1 MLAADLGRA
10 ALVATIPIASA
21 AGELT
26 LIQLYAV
33 AFLAG
38 TLSVLFFVSYGTLF
52 VSIVP
57 RERTIEGNSIL
68 NGSRAMAFVAGPSI
82 GGFLVQLLTAP
93 FALVADAL
101 SFLVS
106 AAFLGRIAPVEP
118 PTEKDAKGRVA
129 AGIRFIVGSPIM
141 RSALGATATINL
153 FNFAFFALF
162 ILYATRSLHVRPGI
176 LGAVLGAGAIGGVL
190 GSVVT
195 PRIGRRI
202 GVGPTFLLGCV
213 LFPAPLILVPLAGG
227 PRPLVLAFLFMAE
240 FGSGL
245 GVMMLDIS
253 VGSIFAALI
262 PDRLRARVAGA
273 YLAVNYGV
281 RPLGALAGG
290 SLGTVLGLRPTLFI
304 ATIGG
309 VLGFLW
315 LLASPIPRLRTLPD
329 AAE

>member
-1 MLAADLGRA
+1 MLATDLGRA
-10 ALVATIPIASA
+10 ALLATIPIASA
-21 AGELT
+21 AGVLT
-26 LIQLYAV
+26 LAQLYVV

-57 RERTIEGNSIL
+57 RERTIEGTSIL

-82 GGFLVQLLTAP
+82 GGLLVQILTAP
-93 FALVADAL
+93 FALVADAV

-106 AAFLGRIAPVEP
+106 ATFLSRIAPVEP
-118 PTEKDAKGRVA
+118 PTEEQAKGRIA
-129 AGIRFIVGSPIM
+129 AGIRFIAGSPIM

-162 ILYATRSLHVRPGI
+162 FLYVARSLHVRPGT
-176 LGAVLGAGAIGGVL
+176 LGVVLGAGAVGGVL

-202 GVGPTFLLGCV
+202 GVGPAFLVGCV
-213 LFPAPLILVPLAGG
+213 LFPAPLILVPLAAG
-227 PRPLVLAFLFMAE
+227 PRPLVLACLFLAE

-273 YLAVNYGV
+273 YLTVNYGV

-290 SLGTVLGLRPTLFI
+290 SLGALLGLRPTLFI

-309 VLGFLW
+309 VLGFVW
-315 LLASPIPRLRTLPD
+315 LLASPLPRMHTLPD
-329 AAE
+329 QAE